1 MKTLTSAIATILLLS
16 SAALG
21 QTPTATVRGA
31 VTDSSGALIPNAAL
45 VLTNVDQNRPYRT
58 NSNEGGEY
66 VFVQIPPGSYRLTV
80 EAQGFRKSEHKPFT
94 LEVAQ
99 VLGLDIRLE
108 VGSMSEVVEVTDEVA
123 LLDTASSALGEVVN
137 SRSTES
143 LPLNGRNV
151 LQLVALTPGINTSP
165 EFRNTMDSNGPTAV
179 NGFSANG
186 GRNLSS
192 TILVDG
198 SPQEVMGYN
207 QPSFVPT
214 PDSTQEFKVQTN
226 SLSAEYG
233 RTGGAVVN
241 VVSRSG
247 SKDFHGA
254 LFEFLRNDAFDANGF
269 FNNRNGKN
277 KAAFRYNQF
286 GATAGGPLTPSREK
300 TFFFFSYEA
309 VRQVTPGETYYT
321 VPTAAMRR
329 GDFSEIPAIIYDPAT
344 INASGVRQPFAGQQI
359 LSSRLN
365 PAALKIL
372 SFYPEPN
379 RPGIA
384 NNYFS
389 QAGGLPTNNDY
400 SVRIDHRIS
409 DRHNIFGRVSWNRFQ
424 NQLVSDYGN
433 AASPG
438 AGLDN
443 RINRSAT
450 LDDNYLVGGLML
462 HANLGYSYHANP
474 RFGPPETITAA
485 SLGLPAKI
493 DAVSQA
499 KIFPRIEP
507 AGYGAMGGAAMFLIG
522 NKFETY
528 TGTADATKLKGSH
541 TIKFGGTWRAN
552 KVSNS
557 RPNAPAGYYTFNENW
572 TRQAFNRAGG
582 GNAIATM
589 LLGLVGTGRIQY
601 EPSLAVTV
609 PYYAA
614 YFQDDW
620 RINHRLTLNLGLRW
634 DSDRPTTER
643 FNRTSWFDAN
653 AIFPV
658 KTAEFPVL
666 HGGLV
671 FAGRDGAPRGNKDPD
686 NNNFA
691 PRVGFAYKITERL
704 VFRSGAGFF
713 YNPTTGYGPNSG
725 NLGALS
731 FNSITPVNNS
741 IDGGRT
747 PYATLSDPFPDGFQ
761 TPENGALGLFTFA
774 GQAVNANIRND
785 RTPYSVQWNAN
796 VQYELKDDMLIDL
809 AYAGNAGVKLQ
820 ADSNMNQL
828 PDEYLSLG
836 DRLRDVVNNPFY
848 GIFPSSSS
856 LGSKTTTRGQ
866 LLRPFPQ
873 FMAVT
878 HGYGTEAHSSYH
890 ALQTKFRKRY
900 RGGLQMLAAYTWSK
914 MLDNSSSVA
923 NFLGLQNPPYTNNNR
938 RDLDKS
944 LSAGDIAHRL
954 VMNFQ
959 YELPFGKGKPYLSG
973 GVLSRVAGNWS
984 ANGIMNLQSGV
995 PISIT
1000 AAQDTTN
1007 ALGGIQ
1013 RPDST
1018 GISSRTPGGNK
1029 DRVDAWFDNA
1039 AFVNA
1044 LPYAFGNVGR
1054 FLPDNRGPY
1063 YHAWDLSIL
1072 KDIPVREKIRVQFR
1086 WELFNAFNRV
1096 NFRNPVANT
1105 GTVFGRPEFGTITE
1119 ANPARIMQFGLKLY
1133 Y

>member
-1 MKTLTSAIATILLLS
+1 MKLFKSATIILLLA
-16 SAALG
+16 SAASG
-21 QTPTATVRGA
+21 QTQTATIRGA
-31 VTDSSGALIPNAAL
+31 VTDSSGALIPSAAL
-45 VLTNVDQNRPYRT
+45 VLTNIDQNRPYTT
-58 NSNEGGEY
+58 NSNESGEY
-66 VFVQIPPGSYRLTV
+66 IFVQIPPGPYKLAVT
-80 EAQGFRKSEHKPFT
+80 AQGFKKFEHKQFT

-99 VLGLDIRLE
+99 VLALDIRLE
-108 VGSMSEVVEVTDEVA
+108 VGSMSETIEVRDEVP
-123 LLDTASSALGEVVN
+123 LLDAASSALGEVVN
-137 SRSTES
+137 SRTTES

-151 LQLVALTPGINTSP
+151 VQLVALTPGINTSP
-165 EFRNTMDSNGPTAV
+165 EFRNNMDSNGPTSV

-207 QPSFVPT
+207 QTSFVPT
-214 PDSTQEFKVQTN
+214 PDSTREFKVQTN

-254 LFEFLRNDAFDANGF
+254 LFEFLRNDAFDANRF
-269 FNNRNGKN
+269 FSNRNNRN

-286 GATAGGPLTPSREK
+286 GVTAGGPLTRSREK

-309 VRQVTPGETYYT
+309 VRQVSPGSTLYT
-321 VPTAAMRR
+321 VPTAAMKR
-329 GDFSEIPAIIYDPAT
+329 GDFSENPAIIYDPAT
-344 INASGVRQPFAGQQI
+344 IDASGARKPFAGQRI
-359 LSSRLN
+359 PASRLN
-365 PAALKIL
+365 TAALKIL
-372 SFYPEPN
+372 SFYPETN

-389 QAGGLPTNNDY
+389 QAGTRPANNDY

-409 DRHNIFGRVSWNRFQ
+409 DRHNIFGRFSWNRFQ
-424 NQLVSDYGN
+424 NQLTNDYGN

-438 AGLDN
+438 SGLDY
-443 RINRSAT
+443 RVNRSAT
-450 LDDNYLVGGLML
+450 LDDNYLLGSFML
-462 HANLGYSYHANP
+462 HANLGYAYHANP
-474 RFGPPETITAA
+474 RFGPPEAITAA
-485 SLGLPAKI
+485 SLGLPGKI
-493 DAVSQA
+493 DAISQA
-499 KIFPRIEP
+499 KVFPRVEP

-528 TGTADATKLKGSH
+528 TGTADATKLTGSH

-552 KVSNS
+552 KASNF
-557 RPNAPAGYYTFNENW
+557 RPNAPSGFYTFNENW

-582 GNAIATM
+582 GNSIASM
-589 LLGLVGTGRIQY
+589 MLGLLGGGRIQY
-601 EPSLAVTV
+601 EPALALTV
-609 PYYAA
+609 PYYAV

-620 RINHRLTLNLGLRW
+620 RINQRLTLNLGLRW
-634 DSDRPTTER
+634 DSDRPATER
-643 FNRTSWFDAN
+643 FNRTSWFDGN
-653 AIFPV
+653 AVFPV
-658 KTAEFPVL
+658 KTPEFPAL

-671 FAGRDGAPRGNKDPD
+671 FAGRDGTPRGNKNPD

-691 PRVGFAYKITERL
+691 PRLGVAYKVTSHL
-704 VFRSGAGFF
+704 VLRSGAGFF
-713 YNPTTGYGPNSG
+713 YNPTTGYGPNT
-725 NLGALS
+725 NNQGALS
-731 FNSITPVNNS
+731 YNAVTPINVS

-747 PYATLSDPFPDGFQ
+747 PYATLSDPFPNEFQ
-761 TPENGALGLFTFA
+761 KPQNGALGLFTFA
-774 GQAVNANIRND
+774 GQAVNANIRGD
-785 RTPYSVQWNAN
+785 RTPYSVQWNAD
-796 VQYELKDDMLIDL
+796 VQYEMKDDMLIDV
-809 AYAGNAGVKLQ
+809 AYAGSAGVKLQ

-828 PDEYLSLG
+828 PDEYLALG
-836 DRLRDVVNNPFY
+836 DRLRQVVSNPFY
-848 GIFPSSSS
+848 GIFPANSS
-856 LGSKTTTRGQ
+856 LGSSTTTRAQ

-873 FMAVT
+873 FMNIT
-878 HGYGTEAHSSYH
+878 HGFGTDAHSSYH

-923 NFLGLQNPPYTNNNR
+923 NFLGLQNPAFTNNNR

-944 LSAGDIAHRL
+944 LSAADIAHRL

-959 YELPFGKGKPYLSG
+959 YELPFGKGKPYLSS

-1000 AAQDTTN
+1000 ASQDTTN
-1007 ALGGIQ
+1007 ALGGLQ

-1018 GISSRTPGGNK
+1018 GISSRTSGGKK
-1029 DRVDAWFDNA
+1029 DRVDGWFNRT

-1044 LPYAFGNVGR
+1044 PPYAFGTVGR

-1072 KDIPVREKIRVQFR
+1072 KDIPVRERIRLQFR
-1086 WELFNAFNRV
+1086 WELFNAFNQV
-1096 NFRNPVANT
+1096 NFNNPAAGT
-1105 GTVFGRPEFGTITE
+1105 ATVFGRPQFGILTATD
-1119 ANPARIMQFGLKLY
+1119 PARIIQFGLKLY